1 MESWLDVCMNVLTST
16 KVITKIKG
24 VNMKKSMNTITG
36 MLVLMLFSH
45 CGSPSS
51 KSSGGDGWLSYSGD
65 RKIEQRVD
73 SLLRLMTLE
82 EKIGQMTQF
91 SANWSITGPV
101 MSDDFKPY
109 LDKGLIGS
117 IFNATSVEGIRR
129 IQQIAVDST
138 RLGIPILF
146 GQDVI
151 HGYNTIFP
159 IPLAEACSWDLA
171 LMQRTAEIA
180 ALEAA
185 SDGINW
191 TFAPMVDIGRDARWG
206 RVMEGAGEDP
216 YLGSRVAEARVI
228 GFQGGRGG
236 ASLGALHTLL
246 ACGKH
251 LAAYGAAES
260 GRDYNSAELSE
271 HTLRNVYLPPYRAA
285 LEAGVGTFMASFNEI
300 NGVPATADR
309 WLMRDIL
316 RDEWGFKGFVVS
328 DYTGINE
335 LVPHGVAE
343 DEQHAAA
350 LAANAG
356 IDMDMTGAT
365 FIKYLN
371 QSVQE
376 GKVSEK
382 TIDNATRRILEMKFL
397 LGLFDDPYR
406 YLDEERAKQNRRTPA
421 FMETAR
427 KAVASSVVL
436 LKNEGDILPIPKD
449 KAITIALVGPLMNDS
464 LNLNGEWAGLGD
476 RNQSVPLLRG
486 ITEKFKDSP
495 VKLIYAE
502 GTTITETSS
511 GKIAEAVAAAR
522 RADIVIAAMGEDF
535 NWSGEAA
542 VRTDIRLPEAQRTLL
557 EALKETGKPI
567 VLVNL
572 SGRPLDLSWEDGQ
585 MDAILQAWFP
595 GTQAGHGIADVI
607 AGDVNPAGRLVM
619 SFPRNI
625 GQLPIYYNRKNTGR
639 PVDLSDETI
648 DYKSNYLD
656 SSITP
661 LYPFGYGLSYTT
673 YTISDLR
680 LDKPS
685 MKAID
690 DRILVTATVLNS
702 GTVDGEMVVQLYIRD
717 LVGSV
722 TRPVKELKGFHKIAL
737 KKGESR
743 QVTFELRSEDL
754 AFYGLDKK
762 KKTEPGNFTLWVAQ
776 SSADNSNEID
786 FSVK

>member
-1 MESWLDVCMNVLTST
+1 MRKVTLLVSTILFILTVYASGWKDST
-16 KVITKIKG
+16 
-24 VNMKKSMNTITG
+24 
-36 MLVLMLFSH
+36 
-45 CGSPSS
+45 SPDKWNSF
-51 KSSGGDGWLSYSGD
+51 SGD
-65 RKIEQRVD
+65 KKIEQRVD

-151 HGYNTIFP
+151 HGYKTIFP

-180 ALEAA
+180 AIEAA

-216 YLGSRVAEARVI
+216 YLGNRVAEARVI

-260 GRDYNSAELSE
+260 GRDYNTAELSE
-271 HTLRNVYLPPYRAA
+271 HTLRNIYLPPYRAA

-309 WLMRDIL
+309 WLMTEIL

-328 DYTGINE
+328 DYTGVNE

-343 DEQHAAA
+343 DEQHAAE
-350 LAANAG
+350 LAVNAG
-356 IDMDMTGAT
+356 IEMDMTGAT
-365 FIKYLN
+365 FIKYLT
-371 QSVQE
+371 QSVE
-376 GKVSEK
+376 ECRVSEE

-397 LGLFDDPYR
+397 LGLIDDPYR
-406 YLDEERAKQNRRTPA
+406 YLDEVRAKENTMTPA

-427 KAVASSVVL
+427 KAVSSSVVL
-436 LKNEGDILPIPKD
+436 LKNEENILPIRKE
-449 KAITIALVGPLMNDS
+449 KAITVALVGPLMNDS
-464 LNLNGEWAGLGD
+464 INLNGEWAGLGD
-476 RNQSVPLLRG
+476 RNKSVSILEGL
-486 ITEKFKDSP
+486 TEKYKDSG
-495 VKLIYAE
+495 VNLLYAE
-502 GTTITETSS
+502 GSAISETSPA
-511 GKIAEAVAAAR
+511 KIAEAISAAR
-522 RADIVIAAMGEDF
+522 SADIVIAAVGESF
-535 NWSGEAA
+535 HWSGEAA
-542 VRTDIRLPEAQRTLL
+542 VRTDIRLPEAQRQLL
-557 EALKETGKPI
+557 EALKETGKPV
-567 VLVNL
+567 VLINL
-572 SGRPLDLSWEDGQ
+572 SGRPLDLSWEDEQ
-585 MDAILQAWFP
+585 MAAILQAWFP
-595 GTQAGHGIADVI
+595 GTQAGYGIADVI
-607 AGDVNPAGRLVM
+607 AGDVNPSARLVM

-639 PVDLSDETI
+639 PVDLTDETI

-656 SSITP
+656 ASITP

-673 YTISDLR
+673 YAISDLR
-680 LDKPS
+680 LDKSS

-690 DRILVTATVLNS
+690 DKITVTATVHNS
-702 GTVDGEMVVQLYIRD
+702 GEVDGEIVVQLYIRD

-722 TRPVKELKGFHKIAL
+722 TRPVKELKGFQKIAL
-737 KKGESR
+737 KAGEVR
-743 QVTFELRSEDL
+743 QVTFDLRSKEL
-754 AFYGLDKK
+754 AFYGIDMK
-762 KKTEPGNFTLWVAQ
+762 KKTEPGNFRLWVAQ
-776 SSADNSNEID
+776 HSDDNENEAT
-786 FSVK
+786 FAVE

>member
-1 MESWLDVCMNVLTST
+1 MRKVTLLVSTILFILTVYASGWKDST
-16 KVITKIKG
+16 
-24 VNMKKSMNTITG
+24 
-36 MLVLMLFSH
+36 
-45 CGSPSS
+45 SPDKWNSF
-51 KSSGGDGWLSYSGD
+51 SGD
-65 RKIEQRVD
+65 KKIEQRVD

-151 HGYNTIFP
+151 HGYKTIFP

-180 ALEAA
+180 AIEAA

-216 YLGSRVAEARVI
+216 YLGNRVAEARVI

-260 GRDYNSAELSE
+260 GRDYNTAELSE
-271 HTLRNVYLPPYRAA
+271 HTLRNIYLPPYRAA

-309 WLMRDIL
+309 WLMTEIL

-343 DEQHAAA
+343 DEQHAAE
-350 LAANAG
+350 LAVNAG
-356 IDMDMTGAT
+356 IEMDMTGAT
-365 FIKYLN
+365 FIKYLT
-371 QSVQE
+371 QSVE
-376 GKVSEK
+376 ECRVSEE

-397 LGLFDDPYR
+397 LGLIDDPYR
-406 YLDEERAKQNRRTPA
+406 YLDEVRAKENTMTPA

-427 KAVASSVVL
+427 KAVSSSVVL
-436 LKNEGDILPIPKD
+436 LKNEENILPIRKE
-449 KAITIALVGPLMNDS
+449 KAITVALVGPLMNDS
-464 LNLNGEWAGLGD
+464 INLNGEWAGLGD
-476 RNQSVPLLRG
+476 RNKSVSILEGL
-486 ITEKFKDSP
+486 TEKYKDSG
-495 VKLIYAE
+495 VNLLYAE
-502 GTTITETSS
+502 GSAISETSPA
-511 GKIAEAVAAAR
+511 KIAEAISAAR
-522 RADIVIAAMGEDF
+522 SADIVIAAVGESF
-535 NWSGEAA
+535 HWSGEAA
-542 VRTDIRLPEAQRTLL
+542 VRTDIRLPEAQRQLL
-557 EALKETGKPI
+557 EALKETGKPV
-567 VLVNL
+567 VLINL
-572 SGRPLDLSWEDGQ
+572 SGRPLDLSWEDEQ
-585 MDAILQAWFP
+585 MAAILQAWFP
-595 GTQAGHGIADVI
+595 GTQAGYGIADVI
-607 AGDVNPAGRLVM
+607 AGDVNPSARLVM

-639 PVDLSDETI
+639 PVDLTDETI

-656 SSITP
+656 ASITP

-673 YTISDLR
+673 YAISDLR
-680 LDKPS
+680 LDKSS

-690 DRILVTATVLNS
+690 DKITVTATVHNS
-702 GTVDGEMVVQLYIRD
+702 GAVDGEMVVQLYIRD

-722 TRPVKELKGFHKIAL
+722 TRPVKELKGFQKIAL
-737 KKGESR
+737 KAGEVR
-743 QVTFELRSEDL
+743 QVTFDLRSKEL
-754 AFYGLDKK
+754 AFYGIDMK
-762 KKTEPGNFTLWVAQ
+762 KKTEPGNFRLWVAQ
-776 SSADNSNEID
+776 HSDDNENEAT
-786 FSVK
+786 FAVE